1 MTAGW
6 TLKEIKVLPLSILMT
21 ETKIQLSDNNNW
33 IVIITLKTDDLNSNQ
48 YLLYLIYGAETT
60 WGRNRLMPK

>member
-1 MTAGW
+1 MTG
-6 TLKEIKVLPLSILMT
+6 
-21 ETKIQLSDNNNW
+21 TKIQLGDNNNW

>member
-21 ETKIQLSDNNNW
+21 ETKIQLGDNNNW